1 MRISRRAASLL
12 SLLVVAG
19 LALSAC
25 GPKQDPTPPGNNGG
39 AQNEQPAPSTG
50 QPAVGGNL
58 NLVLEKEPDSF
69 NSILYTTAYGAE
81 IVTQLYATLFEF
93 NEKYEPTPY
102 VAESWEMSED
112 QLTLSIKIR
121 EGIKFTDGTDLD
133 AEDVAFTLEAIMHPD
148 YTGARA
154 SSLRDVES
162 IEVVDKHNL
171 KIHLKKPSAPL
182 LTNINY
188 GILSKEAFEGY
199 SIAEME
205 KAPASM
211 DAPVGAGPYKLKEYV
226 RGQYVVMERNP
237 DWFMSEQ
244 YGGAPFIETLT
255 FKIIP
260 DSQTALAALQNGE
273 IDRLTPEASDV
284 AMLETQFADKL
295 TAYNWDRNGFGYMTL
310 NNSKAPLDDKRVRQA
325 LTLGLDR
332 EAIITGVLEDRAT
345 IPPGP
350 IPPISWAYDDSIEV
364 LERDVE
370 KAKQLLEEAGF
381 VMNESTG
388 IYERDGE
395 PLKLTFFAGAGAT
408 TTEAIGAIAR
418 SSWKEIGVDLDV
430 QMIDFNAMMDNYV
443 APGKFDV
450 TFSAFNLGLDPD
462 SMFNLFHSSAGQPDA
477 NGNVLGFNRAR
488 FYNDRVDELLEKARE
503 EFDPEK
509 RKEYYSE
516 FQRIVVDEAPV
527 IMVYSNV
534 YTDFVNSRVKGV
546 VNFPGFGATSDYIYR
561 WYINEK

>member
-1 MRISRRAASLL
+1 MRISRRAATLM
-12 SLLVVAG
+12 SLLVVTG

-25 GPKQDPTPPGNNGG
+25 GPKQTQNPSGTGG
-39 AQNEQPAPSTG
+39 AQTEQPSPSSG

-58 NLVLEKEPDSF
+58 NLLLEKEPDSF
-69 NSILYTTAYGAE
+69 NPILYTTAYGAE

-93 NEKYEPTPY
+93 NEKYEPMPY
-102 VAESWEMSED
+102 VAESWEISD
-112 QLTLSIKIR
+112 DNLTLSIKIR

-133 AEDVAFTLEAIMHPD
+133 AEDVAFTLGAIMDPE

-162 IEVVDKHNL
+162 IEVVDKYNL
-171 KIHLKKPSAPL
+171 NIHLKKPSAPL

-199 SIAEME
+199 SIADME

-211 DAPVGAGPYKLKEYV
+211 DKPVGAGPYKLKEYV
-226 RGQYVVMERNP
+226 RGQYVVLERNP
-237 DWFMSEQ
+237 DWFMSEH

-255 FKIIP
+255 YKIIP

-284 AMLETQFADKL
+284 AMLETQFKDKL
-295 TAYNWDRNGFGYMTL
+295 TAYYWDRNGFGYMTL

-332 EAIITGVLEDRAT
+332 QAIITGVLENRAT

-350 IPPISWAYDDSIEV
+350 IPPISWAFDESIQV
-364 LERDVE
+364 QQRDVA

-388 IYERDGE
+388 IYERDGQ
-395 PLKLTFFAGAGAT
+395 PLKLTFYAGAGAT

-430 QMIDFNAMMDNYV
+430 QMIDFSAMMDNYV

-450 TFSAFNLGLDPD
+450 TFSAFSLGLDPD
-462 SMFNLFHSSAGQPDA
+462 SMYNLFHSSAGRPDA
-477 NGNVLGFNRAR
+477 NGNVNGFNRAR

-503 EFDPEK
+503 EFEPAK

-516 FQRIVVDEAPV
+516 FQRIIVDEAPV
-527 IMVYSNV
+527 IMIYSNI

-546 VNFPGFGATSDYIYR
+546 VNMPGYGATSDYIYR

>member
-395 PLKLTFFAGAGAT
+395 PLKLTFFAGRAPPPPRPS
-408 TTEAIGAIAR
+408 AR
-418 SSWKEIGVDLDV
+418 SP
-430 QMIDFNAMMDNYV
+430 
-443 APGKFDV
+443 APAGRR
-450 TFSAFNLGLDPD
+450 SA
-462 SMFNLFHSSAGQPDA
+462 S
-477 NGNVLGFNRAR
+477 
-488 FYNDRVDELLEKARE
+488 
-503 EFDPEK
+503 
-509 RKEYYSE
+509 
-516 FQRIVVDEAPV
+516 
-527 IMVYSNV
+527 
-534 YTDFVNSRVKGV
+534 TWTSR
-546 VNFPGFGATSDYIYR
+546 
-561 WYINEK
+561 